1 MSIQSKF
8 ENLLS
13 LNFKQAKLFFL
24 QAKTY
29 TNIDL
34 PPYYDFQKLLN
45 EINIFFENNNNFNSF
60 INFKNLKATD
70 NVNYKLYSNKDGN
83 LSWRKLEFINPVLYV
98 YLVNIITQKDN
109 WTKIRKLFKRF
120 QKNKKINC
128 VSIPVKSLTKKSD
141 KAEQVSNWWK
151 SIEQKSIELALDFD
165 YLFETDISDCYG
177 SLYTHSI
184 AWAIESKS
192 VAKSS
197 IKNNLLLGNQVD
209 SAIQSMQYGQT
220 NGIPQGSVLMD
231 FIAEIVLGYVDEQLT
246 KSINLENISN
256 YQIIRYRDDY
266 RIFVNN
272 PNDGSKIL
280 KLLSENLIEI
290 GMRVNNAKTKD
301 SSDVITSSIKADK
314 IERYLIPTTKN
325 PAQQYLITIRELSK
339 KYPNSGSLK
348 RQLSSFYKYANRRR
362 NYITENDI
370 PVLSSIITDILFNN
384 PAIYPIGFAI
394 LSLILNRTGNI
405 ALKKKIIKSIHYK
418 FKKKPNTGYMQIWFK
433 RMIMDGYNE
442 IEFSEK
448 LCNQSVKNSD
458 LWDVSWISSKDLKN
472 IVKNNSIFNKANYGL
487 MDFVIRQKEFD
498 IFSYDDERNE

>member
-109 WTKIRKLFKRF
+109 WSKIRKLFKRF

-141 KAEQVSNWWK
+141 KAEQISNWWK

-192 VAKSS
+192 VAKS
-197 IKNNLLLGNQVD
+197 IKNNSLLGNQVD

-246 KSINLENISN
+246 KSINLEKISN

-272 PNDGSKIL
+272 PNDGSRTYA
-280 KLLSENLIEI
+280 LS
-290 GMRVNNAKTKD
+290 
-301 SSDVITSSIKADK
+301 
-314 IERYLIPTTKN
+314 
-325 PAQQYLITIRELSK
+325 
-339 KYPNSGSLK
+339 
-348 RQLSSFYKYANRRR
+348 
-362 NYITENDI
+362 
-370 PVLSSIITDILFNN
+370 
-384 PAIYPIGFAI
+384 
-394 LSLILNRTGNI
+394 
-405 ALKKKIIKSIHYK
+405 
-418 FKKKPNTGYMQIWFK
+418 
-433 RMIMDGYNE
+433 
-442 IEFSEK
+442 
-448 LCNQSVKNSD
+448 
-458 LWDVSWISSKDLKN
+458 
-472 IVKNNSIFNKANYGL
+472 
-487 MDFVIRQKEFD
+487 
-498 IFSYDDERNE
+498 

>member
-29 TNIDL
+29 TNIYL

-109 WTKIRKLFKRF
+109 WSKIRKLFKRF

-141 KAEQVSNWWK
+141 KAEQISNWWK

-192 VAKSS
+192 VAKS
-197 IKNNLLLGNQVD
+197 IKNNSLLGNQVD

-246 KSINLENISN
+246 KSINLEKISN

-405 ALKKKIIKSIHYK
+405 ALKKKIIKSIHCK